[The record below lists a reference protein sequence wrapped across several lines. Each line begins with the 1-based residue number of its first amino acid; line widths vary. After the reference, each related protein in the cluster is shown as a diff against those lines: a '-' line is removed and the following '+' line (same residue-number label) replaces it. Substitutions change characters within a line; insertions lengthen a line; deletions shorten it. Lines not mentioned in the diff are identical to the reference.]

1 MLLKQ
6 IVNAVQTDHWS
17 CSNQSS
23 LLFKHC
29 KSVALTMAN
38 NVSLS
43 LNAVPSTLVT
53 CVSDRKLAAVLSLA
67 LISLWFWWSL
77 IRGIRSNCKAFND
90 SLPFL
95 QKALLTHDIYHQ
107 STLICRFF
115 IAKIKTK
122 TKQYEF
128 LTQPKLIVVCGRF
141 LFAFRRTIVAWSPNI
156 FPSLK
161 QTQQHIK
168 TQR

>member
-1 MLLKQ
+1 MVFKP
-6 IVNAVQTDHWS
+6 ITNRVQTNRAC
-17 CSNQSS
+17 CSNIANQWHMSHSRWTPPLHSCHLCLWPQIGCGFVACSNFS
-23 LLFKHC
+23 L
-29 KSVALTMAN
+29 
-38 NVSLS
+38 
-43 LNAVPSTLVT
+43 
-53 CVSDRKLAAVLSLA
+53 VLR
-67 LISLWFWWSL
+67 WSL

-90 SLPFL
+90 SLSFL
-95 QKALLTHDIYHQ
+95 QKHGRYHVM
-107 STLICRFF
+107 TMITKICRSF
-115 IAKIKTK
+115 IAKLKTK

>member
-1 MLLKQ
+1 MLFKP
-6 IVNAVQTDHWS
+6 ITARVQTNRAC
-17 CSNQSS
+17 CSNIANQWHMFHSRWTPPLHS
-23 LLFKHC
+23 CHLRLWPQIGCGF
-29 KSVALTMAN
+29 VACSN
-38 NVSLS
+38 FS
-43 LNAVPSTLVT
+43 
-53 CVSDRKLAAVLSLA
+53 RVLR
-67 LISLWFWWSL
+67 WSL

-95 QKALLTHDIYHQ
+95 QKALLTHGSYHQ

-161 QTQQHIK
+161 QTQHIK